1 MSITRRTQAQWMA
14 LFDAHRQ
21 SGISAAKFCRANKLC
36 PKYFSKRQ
44 QQLGYKRSSA
54 FVPVEVV
61 SDASGYSLIET
72 AKLNGLE
79 PYQYLRQMFTQLPQV
94 QTTDQLKA
102 LLPWNIKM

>member
-61 SDASGYSLIET
+61 SDASGGTVVNHGATRVQFSQLPD
-72 AKLNGLE
+72 A
-79 PYQYLRQMFTQLPQV
+79 QYLAQLLQ
-94 QTTDQLKA
+94 A
-102 LLPWNIKM
+102 LA